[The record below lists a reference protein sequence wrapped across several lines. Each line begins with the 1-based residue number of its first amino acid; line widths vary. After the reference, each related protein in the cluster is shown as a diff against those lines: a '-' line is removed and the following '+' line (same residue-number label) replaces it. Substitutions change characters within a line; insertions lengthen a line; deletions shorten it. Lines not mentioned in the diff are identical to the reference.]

1 MANYKF
7 TYEQM
12 RFIKD
17 NQSEGDLGYRL
28 KGYCLELPVDQ
39 IWRNKT
45 LETWLWDENV
55 SEYED
60 SYECMVKKIDEQG
73 YEYDEV
79 DLEMLIQSIIDDGDS
94 LKVLYPDNRYWIFI
108 EEEAEDFEY
117 ALGYTDNQHG
127 EYNRVVRFLD
137 EFTDDLK
144 HKYGYYYDKYIQF
157 KENKGWDLK
166 PDEIKNEKP
175 KIKKN
180 I

>member
-28 KGYCLELPVDQ
+28 KGHCLELPVDQ

-45 LETWLWDENV
+45 LETWLWDKNL

-60 SYECMVKKIDEQG
+60 SYECMVKKNDEQG

-79 DLEMLIQSIIDDGDS
+79 DLEKLIQSIVDAGDS

-108 EEEAEDFEY
+108 EEEDEGNVY
-117 ALGYTDNQHG
+117 ALGYTNNQHG
-127 EYNRVVRFLD
+127 EYNRNVRLLD
-137 EFTDDLK
+137 EFTNNLE

-157 KENKGWDLK
+157 KEGRGWDLK
-166 PDEIKNEKP
+166 PGEIKNEKL